1 MGYTYAFYFQARGM
15 KTDKHLRK
23 HLKDYQPPD
32 FGISETNLQF
42 HLDAARTR
50 VVSQLQVQRLTAQ
63 KSAELVL
70 DGIELNLL
78 EVRVDGRLLNAD
90 EYRLGAESLTIMT
103 VPDRFELSCVVEIDP
118 AANTRLEGLYLSNGN
133 YCTQCEAEGFRY
145 ITYYLDRP
153 DVMSVFTCEI
163 HAERESC
170 PLLLSNGNPEDG
182 AVEGDRHWVRWH
194 DPYPKP
200 SYLFALVAGDLAC
213 IEDRFETRS
222 GREVQ
227 LQIFTE
233 HHNRDKCDHALRSLQ
248 KAMRWDE
255 DVYGLE
261 YDLDLY
267 MIVAVDD
274 FNMGAMENKGLN
286 VFNTKYVLANAE
298 TATDDDYLAIEG
310 VIAHEYFHNWTG
322 NRVTCRDWFQLSLK
336 EGLTVFRD
344 QEFSAD
350 MFSRAIQRI
359 SDVRV
364 LRNHQFSED
373 AGPMAHPVRPA
384 SYQEINNFYTA
395 TVYNK
400 GAEVVRMI
408 HCLLGAEL
416 FRKGMDLYFERHDGQ
431 AVTTDD
437 FRMAMQDASGVD
449 LTRFQRWYEQ
459 AGTPRIDIRREYDAD
474 TAELILVVSQRAGST
489 HGELNRAF
497 HMPMRLALFDRQGQ
511 ALPLDADGS
520 LEQIVD
526 IREPE
531 TRLSFAGMPERVM
544 MSAFRGFSAPVI
556 LTTDL
561 GDDELAR
568 LMVCD
573 SDAFNR
579 WEAGQQLACRT
590 MLAMLER
597 EADAWPALAG
607 PLVTA
612 FGGLLTSEPM
622 DRALVAEMLVL
633 PGEKYIGEMLE
644 QVDVHRVRR
653 VREALKTELAGGNE
667 AQLLAHYREC
677 SRTQP
682 YQLDP
687 QSIARRRL
695 QNVCLDYLLHLQRED
710 YFELCGS
717 QFERADNMTDQI
729 ACLQTLVHCRHP
741 LRERVVSQFYQ
752 QWQDNSLVVDKWFSA
767 LGSDHAEDA
776 LEQIRPLFDH
786 TAYTLNNPNRAR
798 SLLGAMIANSSA
810 FHRADGAGYALAAEK
825 ILQLDAINPQVAARL
840 ANPFVHWR
848 KLVAPQGQLMK
859 SRIEAMLASGD
870 MSNDL
875 NELLTT
881 SLND

>member
-1 MGYTYAFYFQARGM
+1 M
-15 KTDKHLRK
+15 KTDKHVRR
-23 HLKDYQPPD
+23 HLKDYRPPD
-32 FGISETNLQF
+32 FRISETRLVF
-42 HLDAARTR
+42 HLEPSRTR
-50 VVSQLQVQRLTAQ
+50 VISHLQMHRITTD

-70 DGIELNLL
+70 DGVELKLIELRL
-78 EVRVDGRLLNAD
+78 DGRQLSPQD
-90 EYRLGAESLTIMT
+90 YRLDDDTLTIGT
-103 VPDRFELSCVVEIDP
+103 LTDSFEISCEVEIDA

-133 YCTQCEAEGFRY
+133 FCTQCEAEGFRY

-153 DVMSVFTCEI
+153 DVMSVFSTEI
-163 HAERESC
+163 HAERNVC
-170 PLLLSNGNPEDG
+170 PLLLSNGNRVDGGED
-182 AVEGDRHWVRWH
+182 GDRHWVRWD
-194 DPYPKP
+194 DPFPKP

-213 IEDRFETRS
+213 IEDRFVTRS
-222 GREVQ
+222 GRDVE

-233 HHNRDKCDHALRSLQ
+233 HHNSDKCDHALRSLQ

-255 DVYGLE
+255 EVYGLE

-267 MIVAVDD
+267 MVVAVDD

-286 VFNTKYVLANAE
+286 VFNTKYVLANPA

-359 SDVRV
+359 ADVRI

-400 GAEVVRMI
+400 GAEVVRMM
-408 HCLLGAEL
+408 HCLLGAAN

-437 FRMAMQDASGVD
+437 FRAAMQDASAID

-474 TAELILVVSQRAGST
+474 SRLLSLRITQNAGT
-489 HGELNRAF
+489 TRGELNRAF

-511 ALPLDADGS
+511 PLELDADGA
-520 LEQIVD
+520 LEQVID

-531 TRLSFAGMPERVM
+531 TLLSFEDMPPRVM
-544 MSAFRGFSAPVI
+544 ISAFRGFSAPII

-561 GDDELAR
+561 DDGELAS

-579 WEAGQQLACRT
+579 WEASQQLASRT
-590 MLAMLER
+590 MLAMLDQDPE
-597 EADAWPALAG
+597 DWPVSARS
-607 PLVTA
+607 LVAA
-612 FGGLLTSEPM
+612 FSDLLTHQPLR
-622 DRALVAEMLVL
+622 RALVAEMLVL

-644 QVDVHRVRR
+644 RVDVHKVRA
-653 VREALKTELAGGNE
+653 VREALKHALASGNE
-667 AQLLAHYREC
+667 EQLLSHYRDC
-677 SRTQP
+677 IAKGP
-682 YQLDP
+682 YQLD
-687 QSIARRRL
+687 SDAMSKRRL
-695 QNVCLDYLLHLQRED
+695 KNICLGYLLHLEQPE
-710 YFELCGS
+710 YFDLCAH
-717 QFERADNMTDQI
+717 QFEQADNMTDQL
-729 ACLQTLVHCRHP
+729 ACLGVVVHSQHP
-741 LRERVVSQFYQ
+741 LRERIVAQFYQ
-752 QWQDNSLVVDKWFSA
+752 QWKDNALVVDKWFGV
-767 LGSDHAEDA
+767 LGSSQLDDA
-776 LEQIRPLFDH
+776 LEQIKPLFDH
-786 TAYTLNNPNRAR
+786 PAYTLTTPNRAR
-798 SLLGAMIANSSA
+798 SLLGAMIGNSSA
-810 FHRADGAGYALAAEK
+810 FHQADGAGYAYAAQK

-848 KLVAPQGQLMK
+848 KLVAGQDQLMK
-859 SRIEAMLASGD
+859 SQLEAMLVNDDIS
-870 MSNDL
+870 SDL

>member
-1 MGYTYAFYFQARGM
+1 M

-32 FGISETNLQF
+32 FGISETHLQF
-42 HLDAARTR
+42 HLDATRTR
-50 VVSQLQVQRLTAQ
+50 VSSRLQMHRLTPQ

-70 DGIELNLL
+70 DGVELDLL
-78 EVRVDGRLLNAD
+78 EIRLDGRQLSAE
-90 EYRLGAESLTIMT
+90 EYRLGDESLTILS
-103 VPDRFELSCVVEIDP
+103 VPDRFELCCEVQIDP
-118 AANTRLEGLYLSNGN
+118 AANTRLEGLYLSSGN

-145 ITYYLDRP
+145 ITYYIDRP
-153 DVMSVFTCEI
+153 DVMSVFTTEI
-163 HAERESC
+163 HAELGKC
-170 PLLLSNGNPEDG
+170 PLLLSNGNRVESGADG
-182 AVEGDRHWVRWH
+182 ERHWVRWH

-213 IEDRFETRS
+213 LENHYRTRS
-222 GREVQ
+222 GRDVL
-227 LQIFTE
+227 LQVFTE
-233 HHNRDKCDHALRSLQ
+233 HHNRDKCEHALLSLQ

-255 DVYGLE
+255 EVYGLE

-298 TATDDDYLAIEG
+298 TATDDDYLAIES

-350 MFSRAIQRI
+350 MFSAAIQRI
-359 SDVRV
+359 GDVRV

-408 HCLLGAEL
+408 HCLLGADR

-459 AGTPRIDIRREYDAD
+459 AGTPRIDIRREYDPD
-474 TAELILVVSQRAGST
+474 SRVLTLIVQQRPGYT
-489 HGELNRAF
+489 RGELNRAF
-497 HMPMRLALFDRQGQ
+497 HMPMRLALFDVEGQ
-511 ALPLDADGS
+511 ALALDGDAT
-520 LEQIVD
+520 LEHVVD
-526 IREPE
+526 IRELE
-531 TRLSFAGMPERVM
+531 TRLSFSDMPEQVLI
-544 MSAFRGFSAPVI
+544 SAFRGFSAPII
-556 LTTDL
+556 LSTDL
-561 GDDELAR
+561 ADDELAR

-579 WEAGQQLACRT
+579 WEAGQQLASRT
-590 MLAMLER
+590 MLAMF
-597 EADAWPALAG
+597 DNDSTAWPEIAR
-607 PLVTA
+607 PLVAA
-612 FGGLLTSEPM
+612 FADLLTRTPM
-622 DRALVAEMLVL
+622 QRALVAEMLVL

-644 QVDVHRVRR
+644 QIDVHRVRA
-653 VREALKTELAGGNE
+653 VREALKTEIARSNE
-667 AQLLAHYREC
+667 AQLLAHYHD
-677 SRTQP
+677 SAQSGP
-682 YQLDP
+682 YRP
-687 QSIARRRL
+687 EPSAIARRRL
-695 QNVCLDYLLHLQRED
+695 RNICLGYLLHLQRDD
-710 YFELCGS
+710 YFELCHR
-717 QFERADNMTDQI
+717 QFEQADNMTDQI
-729 ACLQTLVHCRHP
+729 ACLQMVVHYQHP
-741 LRERVVSQFYQ
+741 LREQVVSRFYQ
-752 QWQDNSLVVDKWFSA
+752 QWQDNALVVDKWFSA
-767 LGSDHAEDA
+767 LGATQLEDA
-776 LEQIRPLFDH
+776 LEQIRPLFEH
-786 TAYTLNNPNRAR
+786 SAYTLTNPNRAR

-810 FHRADGAGYALAAEK
+810 FHRADGGGYALAAEK

-848 KLVAPQGQLMK
+848 KLVSEQGLLLKAQ
-859 SRIEAMLASGD
+859 IEAMLASPD

-881 SLND
+881 SLDD